1 MFKCSNQE
9 KQKHTKLYLLC
20 ASRNTEMPEVP
31 ANSHYSPWNTHYHY
45 NAYIK
50 DGINM
55 V

>member
-9 KQKHTKLYLLC
+9 KQKHRKSYLLC
-20 ASRNTEMPEVP
+20 ASRNTEMPEVLG
-31 ANSHYSPWNTHYHY
+31 NEHYSPWNTHCHY
-45 NAYIK
+45 NVHIK